1 MIVLRAAELG
11 MCFGVRD
18 ALAALDRIEDP
29 TDVTVHGELVH
40 NPIVLRSLA
49 ARGFPSS
56 PEVGRGVPATHAVL
70 VTAHGISDRERQ
82 RLVAAGKRIVDTT
95 CPLVQKAHAAA
106 AALAAEGRRLVVLGQ
121 RGHVEV
127 LGLVGDHPD
136 AVVVGAEDEAV
147 DFGSARLGVLCQT
160 TLPEARA
167 AALLRAVRDANP
179 RADVRFADTICAPTK
194 ARQAALQ
201 ELLQRIDALVVV
213 GGRNSNNT
221 ARLAAAAAARGI
233 PALHVE
239 GPDDLDDGFLAG
251 RRVLGLTAGTSTLPA
266 TIDAVERAL
275 RARCADHAPAARRE

>member
-18 ALAALDRIEDP
+18 ALAALDRIDDP
-29 TDVTVHGELVH
+29 TEVTVHGELVH

-49 ARGFPSS
+49 TRGFASS
-56 PEVGRGVPATHAVL
+56 PEVGRGVPATRTVL
-70 VTAHGISDRERQ
+70 ITAHGISERERQ
-82 RLVAAGKRIVDTT
+82 RLVAAGRRLVDTT
-95 CPLVQKAHAAA
+95 CPLVHKAHAAA

-127 LGLVGDHPD
+127 QGLVGDHPD
-136 AVVVGAEDEAV
+136 AVVVGAEAEVA
-147 DFGSARLGVLCQT
+147 DFGSARLGVICQT
-160 TLPEARA
+160 TMPEESA
-167 AALLRAVRDANP
+167 AALLRALRAANP
-179 RADVRFADTICAPTK
+179 RADVRYVDTICAPTK

-201 ELLQRIDALVVV
+201 ELLRRIEALVVV

-221 ARLAAAAAARGI
+221 ARLAAAARAHGI

-239 GPDDLDDGFLAG
+239 GPDDVDDAFLSG
-251 RRVLGLTAGTSTLPA
+251 RRVIGLTAGTSTMPA

-275 RARCADHAPAARRE
+275 RARCVDHAAAVRRE